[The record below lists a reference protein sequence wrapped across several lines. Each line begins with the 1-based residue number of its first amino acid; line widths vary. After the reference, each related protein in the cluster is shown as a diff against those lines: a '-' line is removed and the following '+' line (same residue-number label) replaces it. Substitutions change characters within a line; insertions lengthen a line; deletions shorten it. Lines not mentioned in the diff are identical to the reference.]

1 MKKIISIILLLLF
14 ISCNSLFHEEDNQY
28 MVIDKQ
34 QEKVDIVNGL
44 YSLLVKV
51 HNEDYFQALLRSDD
65 VNYYFYYEFIDAG
78 TGSYTYISTDKTD
91 ILKVT
96 GNIYKNLYTL
106 IINANSLLSKLSDT
120 DDAALKGEL
129 YFLRAYAYFKLAR
142 LFGKPPLVTDPDVN
156 FLIEKPSYTQVYELI
171 EKDMLKALELL
182 PDNYLKARIAG
193 ETPHKGVAKAL
204 LAEVYLAWAG
214 FPINDQS
221 KYAEAARLSGEVIQQ
236 ADGYNIGL
244 LDDIADLWRVR
255 YRHNQEN
262 LFGLFF
268 NPELE
273 NILTYPLPKNVNKIN
288 AGVPTSFALSSGYS
302 NFYLKYLP
310 EFKFYYNFPLNYRKK
325 CFYPENLKLNPLKAP
340 GNYLNRI
347 FSYKWHDRDYTE
359 NKGRWGPYPTGSA
372 VTLYL
377 LRYAQTLLTYAE
389 ASARSGKL
397 DESAYE
403 AINIIRR
410 RANKLDIYSPSKF
423 DLTKNLSKDQFLDSV
438 VWERAW
444 ELSFEPDGRWFDII
458 RLNLKDKLPEYRFS
472 NDLPN
477 KVPQQFLTD
486 DWYFYK
492 ILEEDRIINPNF
504 K

>member
-1 MKKIISIILLLLF
+1 MKKIISIISLLLF

-51 HNEDYFQALLRSDD
+51 HNENYFQALLRSDD
-65 VNYYFYYEFIDAG
+65 VNYYVYYGGNQFNPNIANIPLA
-78 TGSYTYISTDKTD
+78 TST
-91 ILKVT
+91 
-96 GNIYKNLYTL
+96 IYKNLYLL
-106 IINANSLLSKLSDT
+106 IINANTLLLKLSDT
-120 DDAALKGEL
+120 DDAALKGEV

-142 LFGKPPLVTDPDVN
+142 LFGKPPIVTDADVN

-171 EKDMLKALELL
+171 ESDMLKALELL

-236 ADGYNIGL
+236 ADYYNFGL
-244 LDDIADLWRVR
+244 LDDIADLWKIR

-262 LFGLFF
+262 IFGLFF
-268 NPELE
+268 NPEI
-273 NILTYPLPKNVNKIN
+273 NNKLYYYTLGYEIYKQGDFIPEIANNIN
-288 AGVPTSFALSSGYS
+288 AGAPANYS
-302 NFYLKYLP
+302 DSWKLTYVP
-310 EFKFYYNFPLNYRKK
+310 EFKFYYNFPLNYRKQ
-325 CFYPENLKLNPLKAP
+325 CYYPLNLNPLKNP
-340 GNYLNRI
+340 NDYLQKI
-347 FSYKWHDRDYTE
+347 FSYKWQDRDYKK
-359 NKGRWGPYPTGSA
+359 NFPRWGPFPEGSQ

-377 LRYAQTLLTYAE
+377 LRYAHTLLTYAE

-403 AINIIRR
+403 AVNMVRR

-423 DLTKNLSKDQFLDSV
+423 DLPKNLSTEQFLDYV

-444 ELSFEPDGRWFDII
+444 ELSFEPDGRWFDIV
-458 RLNLKDKLPEYRFS
+458 RLNLKDKLTEYRFS
-472 NDLPN
+472 NDVPN
-477 KVPQQFLTD
+477 QVPLQYLTD

-492 ILEEDRIINPNF
+492 IPEEDRIINPNF

>member
-1 MKKIISIILLLLF
+1 
-14 ISCNSLFHEEDNQY
+14 

-51 HNEDYFQALLRSDD
+51 HNQDYFQAMLRSDD
-65 VNYYFYYEFIDAG
+65 VNYYFYVASSRDQTNIPVVMA
-78 TGSYTYISTDKTD
+78 T
-91 ILKVT
+91 
-96 GNIYKNLYTL
+96 IYKNLYSL
-106 IINANSLLSKLSDT
+106 IINVNSLLPKLSDT
-120 DDAALKGEL
+120 DDAPLKGEL

-142 LFGKPPLVTDPDVN
+142 LYGKPPLVTDADVN
-156 FLIEKPSYTQVYELI
+156 FLIEKPSFTQVYELI
-171 EKDMLKALELL
+171 EQDMLKALEFL

-236 ADGYNIGL
+236 ADDYNFGL

-268 NPELE
+268 DPEKK
-273 NILTYPLPKNVNKIN
+273 NISYYYTLDHNTGFTSIYLDPLPEITNRLN
-288 AGVPTSFALSSGYS
+288 AGAPISSDYQGNPNLVQYV
-302 NFYLKYLP
+302 P
-310 EFKFYYNFPLNYRKK
+310 EFKFYYNFPLNYRKQ
-325 CFYPENLKLNPLKAP
+325 CFYPPNLDPLK
-340 GNYLNRI
+340 NSNDYLYKI
-347 FSYKWHDRDYTE
+347 FYYKWQDRDY
-359 NKGRWGPYPTGSA
+359 KKKFPQWGPYPEGSA

-389 ASARSGKL
+389 ASARAGKL

-403 AINIIRR
+403 AVNRVRR

-423 DLTKNLSKDQFLDSV
+423 DLAKNLSTEQFLDAV

-444 ELSFEPDGRWFDII
+444 ELSFEPEGRWFDIV

-472 NDLPN
+472 IDVPNQVLP
-477 KVPQQFLTD
+477 QYLTEE
-486 DWYFYK
+486 WYFFK
-492 ILEEDRIINPNF
+492 IPEQDRIINPNF
-504 K
+504 Q